1 MHVNWCKFYL
11 FNVKIPLYLE
21 IWLAL
26 GSIASLLMVTP
37 GYLAR
42 IFERICKSISPKEA
56 GDTKQRMKTKLRQR
70 KSPPPS
76 HPQLGRLVSAIYVQM
91 HHTGPSSCSLFSA
104 GCDQR
109 LSSRIWKKLKYPSQL
124 SSFVLSKE
132 KWHPQDQGETRHS
145 HSWALFFWTWSHLEG
160 EIVHNS
166 HPASSDGSK
175 HQQTWQDFLAV
186 NRSIFSRH
194 LSGYKV
200 MWGRER
206 EYVFTLESETI
217 FLSVCL

>member
-1 MHVNWCKFYL
+1 MPVNECKFYL

-70 KSPPPS
+70 KSPQHHIPS
-76 HPQLGRLVSAIYVQM
+76 LAHWFLPFMCRCTTQVQAAALYSQQVVTEDWALG
-91 HHTGPSSCSLFSA
+91 FE
-104 GCDQR
+104 
-109 LSSRIWKKLKYPSQL
+109 KKFKYPSQL
-124 SSFVLSKE
+124 TLFVLSKE

-160 EIVHNS
+160 RSYTTLTVPVLMVPKS
-166 HPASSDGSK
+166 PAN
-175 HQQTWQDFLAV
+175 LA
-186 NRSIFSRH
+186 
-194 LSGYKV
+194 G
-200 MWGRER
+200 
-206 EYVFTLESETI
+206 
-217 FLSVCL
+217 FLSSQ